1 MADYTSTPV
10 LSKIKIGDRYYYLK
24 DKDARTNLDTLI
36 ASLGTAAYVDTA
48 ESISSETGLIDAKS
62 VKAYV
67 DSQVAQIKIGEVVI
81 DSAKGGTGDDKDQPA
96 TAASKDTYRKLYL
109 VANEKATGSYVEWLT
124 IRSGGGTEADPYSY
138 KWEQIGTTELDL
150 SNYYTKD
157 EVNAAIKVETDRAQG
172 VEGGFETRIKAVE
185 DDHLKAADKTALETA
200 INKKA
205 DTDAVNTELAKKV
218 DKAEGKQLST
228 EDYTTAE
235 KNKLTGIAEG
245 AQVNVI
251 EGIKLNGTQ
260 LTPTEK
266 IVDLG
271 SIATTESVVANV
283 TYVADTHT
291 LQQAKG
297 SSAATDVHKFGAL
310 ADKDTVS
317 STLTDYITGVES
329 AKVTAAGTISG
340 GVTTAAGTIN
350 TPGINLTSTE
360 ADVITGVATAGT
372 APTFTYGAFTANT
385 PTTIDVTKFNGGSA
399 ASYSHTGFSGGEL
412 GAATKAAFAKE
423 GIKAE
428 VGTGDDS
435 ECLIF
440 SAVTTAEAVTEQGT
454 FTAAVYG
461 TDDFKANTV
470 ASLGEGFYT
479 AGTAASK
486 ADDAFDAGSMPT
498 FNTGKINNVTAAALA
513 ADLKFTG
520 SESNVTGAT
529 FTGTEVD
536 ATVTLAKGEKTIES
550 K

>member
-10 LSKIKIGDRYYYLK
+10 LSKIKIGNQYYYLK

-96 TAASKDTYRKLYL
+96 TAASEDTYRKLYL

-157 EVNAAIKVETDRAQG
+157 EVNA
-172 VEGGFETRIKAVE
+172 
-185 DDHLKAADKTALETA
+185 
-200 INKKA
+200 
-205 DTDAVNTELAKKV
+205 ELAKKV

-235 KNKLTGIAEG
+235 KTKLTGIAEG

-412 GAATKAAFAKE
+412 GAATKATFAKE

-470 ASLGEGFYT
+470 ASLGDGFYT

-486 ADDAFDAGSMPT
+486 ADDTFNAGSMPT
-498 FNTGKINNVTAAALA
+498 FSTGKINNVTAAALA
-513 ADLKFTG
+513 ADLTFTG

-536 ATVTLAKGEKTIES
+536 ATVTLAKSEKIIES